1 MIMASPD
8 ITVVPTDLHHRS
20 SVVQEN
26 EYVLVKRVFDEA
38 FRLVRAERE
47 S

>member
-1 MIMASPD
+1 MLSQD
-8 ITVVPTDLHHRS
+8 ISVTADLRARS
-20 SVVQEN
+20 RCIVQEN
-26 EYVLVKRVFDEA
+26 DYVLVKRVFDEA